1 MLKLRVRVL
10 IQQTMRTGLEK
21 RTRKKSVNLKTKQL
35 ATRNFFGLC
44 IRDPD
49 RIRVENLVSL
59 SLYHTGI
66 LIFNFYFFVHIVL
79 SHYPG
84 LLYLHSNTYLLRITS
99 TSTSM
104 YPTLSKVTLR
114 SYQKQFDT
122 MDISSTI
129 IGRVWMIKHELKSRT
144 FYTCLFFKV
153 SF

>member
-1 MLKLRVRVL
+1 MITYPITIILLFENRGLTKAKKGGYKMLKLRVRVL
-10 IQQTMRTGLEK
+10 IDYADRSRK
-21 RTRKKSVNLKTKQL
+21 KNKKKSVNFKTKQL

-129 IGRVWMIKHELKSRT
+129 IQ
-144 FYTCLFFKV
+144 
-153 SF
+153 